1 MKMKMKMKSELLMM
15 SLVCLGSMIRNT
27 AAEGILASVGIAA
40 AERTWRFGLASIL
53 VQAQIN

>member
-1 MKMKMKMKSELLMM
+1 MKMKSELLMM